1 MQENISSHNNKVVLL
16 GYYGGDKT
24 HALSAWQSTGFDID
38 DDYEQLINS
47 ASFDSE
53 YVDRLFEL
61 TKGQK
66 QKSVQ
71 ELLTFLAE
79 NNHHTPFEKSTLHFQ
94 VRADIATHIQFLK
107 HRIGVSINT
116 ESARYKELED
126 KYYLPFDWA
135 EFDGLKLDL
144 TQVASFFWDEEDED
158 DEELDEDIE
167 ANIEE
172 VLEQD
177 ILTTL
182 DWYAQLGHD
191 LYHESCAKLTP
202 VVGRKRAKETARYFL
217 PYCKQLDFDVCFNF
231 RSFMHF
237 QRLRNSKHGQKE
249 IKLLAQTM
257 LELVENIPD
266 KPFELSLQAF
276 SQKK

>member
-126 KYYLPFDWA
+126 KYYLPSDWA

-191 LYHESCAKLTP
+191 LYHEACAKLTP